1 MDKAP
6 VPTTSVGALWK
17 AISTPWAIYGQLDRA
32 TKQDEK
38 IERLT
43 EKVDGLTERLSHL
56 EGLIESLLP
65 HIDTKVKL
73 AVMEAMKDRKAE

>member
-1 MDKAP
+1 MSA
-6 VPTTSVGALWK
+6 
-17 AISTPWAIYGQLDRA
+17 RA
-32 TKQDEK
+32 GEDQ

>member
-1 MDKAP
+1 
-6 VPTTSVGALWK
+6 
-17 AISTPWAIYGQLDRA
+17 
-32 TKQDEK
+32 
-38 IERLT
+38 
-43 EKVDGLTERLSHL
+43 LSHL